1 MNSQIAGISSSLK
14 LIALAL
20 TMAFSASAFAKDQ
33 LPETV
38 DGLQLQKGTK
48 LAVVY
53 LQAGETLEDYD
64 KIKIDDVYV
73 AFKKNWQRDYNKSTV
88 TLGEKVRDR
97 DVEKI
102 KEYLAN
108 EFKAVLTKELQDK
121 SDYEVVE
128 TTGKDVLLIQPA
140 IINLVVTAPD
150 VHSAARNRSRISSAG
165 QMTLYMELYDSKS
178 GDKIALVSD
187 AQAVGERG
195 SFGYRATSGTNKMEF
210 GRVLAKWAD
219 TLRNGLDEA
228 KAAASPSGD

>member
-38 DGLQLQKGTK
+38 NGLQLQKGTK

-73 AFKKNWQRDYNKSTV
+73 AFKKNWQRDYNQSATM
-88 TLGEKVRDR
+88 LGEQIRDG

-102 KEYLAN
+102 KVYLAN

-128 TTGKDVLLIQPA
+128 TTGKDVLLIKPA
-140 IINLVVTAPD
+140 IINLVVTTPD
-150 VHSAARNRSRISSAG
+150 VRSSTMNRSYISSAG

-178 GDKIALVSD
+178 GAKIALVSD
-187 AQAVGERG
+187 AQAAGDRG
-195 SFGYRATSGTNKMEF
+195 GFGYRATTGTNKKEF
-210 GRVLAKWAD
+210 GKVLTKWAD

-228 KAAASPSGD
+228 KAAAPPSDD

>member
-1 MNSQIAGISSSLK
+1 MNSKIAGISSSLK
-14 LIALAL
+14 LFALAL
-20 TMAFSASAFAKDQ
+20 TMAFSASVFAKDQ

-64 KIKIDDVYV
+64 KIMIDDVYV
-73 AFKKNWQRDYNKSTV
+73 AFKKNWQRDYNNTTV
-88 TLGEKVRDR
+88 KLGERVTDH

-102 KEYLAN
+102 KEHLAN
-108 EFKAVLTKELQDK
+108 EFKAVLTTELQDK
-121 SDYEVVE
+121 SSYEVVD
-128 TTGKDVLLIQPA
+128 TKGKDVLFIQPA

-150 VHSAARNRSRISSAG
+150 VHSATRNRSLISSAG
-165 QMTLYMELYDSKS
+165 QMTLYMELYDSIS

-187 AQAVGERG
+187 AQAVGEHG
-195 SFGYRATSGTNKMEF
+195 GFGYRATSGTNKREF

-219 TLRNGLDEA
+219 TMRNGLDEV